1 MQLWLPR
8 SLKQPARPIE
18 QGQVSRASIDGNGG
32 RPSILLVD
40 DSDALREL
48 TAASLRQSELRRD
61 MRRRQVP
68 RRWPGIEKAPGDFDV
83 IVTDYAMPLVSGLD
97 VIRFARNLKADWPAV
112 IITGYADTKAIGD
125 LPSDVPLL
133 AKPYKDQQLVESI
146 LLAEKTRGRA

>member
-8 SLKQPARPIE
+8 SLKQPARSIE
-18 QGQVSRASIDGNGG
+18 QIQVSRPRVDGNGA

-48 TAASLRQSELRRD
+48 TAASLRQSGFEVTCAAGGAEALAR
-61 MRRRQVP
+61 
-68 RRWPGIEKAPGDFDV
+68 IEKAPQDFDV
-83 IVTDYAMPLVSGLD
+83 IVTDFAMPLVSGVD

-125 LPSDVPLL
+125 LPADVPLL
-133 AKPYKDQQLVESI
+133 AKPFKDEELVESI
-146 LLAEKTRGRA
+146 LQAKQTRGRT